1 MISFCP
7 LYDSL
12 KTEIRFL
19 SLLYSDKFTGISMK
33 FSIKKLYTSLLK
45 HLIWGILTSVEFTVF
60 QVC

>member
-12 KTEIRFL
+12 KTEIRLL

-33 FSIKKLYTSLLK
+33 FSIKKLYNSLLK